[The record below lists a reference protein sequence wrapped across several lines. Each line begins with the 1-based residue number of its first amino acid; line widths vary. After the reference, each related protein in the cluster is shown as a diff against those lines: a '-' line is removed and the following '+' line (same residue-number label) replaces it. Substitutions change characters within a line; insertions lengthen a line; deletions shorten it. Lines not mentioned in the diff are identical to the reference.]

1 MLHERSL
8 SQGIWPHLDGL
19 ASKARI
25 VHSTCHKGM
34 IRERAGLFAFVTLV
48 CRRHTII
55 DKSTPAIF
63 KVTNGEAVL
72 ETANAIVFAAVNG
85 NFPRFINVE
94 IFETVHILVW
104 S

>member
-1 MLHERSL
+1 MKKINAPRTI
-8 SQGIWPHLDGL
+8 SQSRDTASSGWIGFQGSDCSFHLPQGNL
-19 ASKARI
+19 
-25 VHSTCHKGM
+25 

-72 ETANAIVFAAVNG
+72 ETAKRYRICRCQWQLSPFYQCG
-85 NFPRFINVE
+85 NI
-94 IFETVHILVW
+94 
-104 S
+104 